1 MKDMI
6 KKDSLNQ
13 SIEIISDIGF
23 EDNDF
28 EKIFDKF
35 KFILDNPDI
44 SVILEKILYLNELQ
58 NENDL
63 KLLMKKLSNVLSLNE
78 MNLLL
83 EKVIKNEQFI
93 DFIQDLFLEKL

>member
-1 MKDMI
+1 MI